1 MSKNIKKIEFVLEN
15 LEIVTF
21 KPEELGELHRGKI
34 TECVNRVACNSIAK
48 SKVADDIAI
57 EIFKKAQF
65 QKSPMEGIKKKDYFK
80 RIIKFPDITHINL
93 IYSDD
98 TEDYLS
104 VIWEEDEKNDD
115 INLLQKSMLS
125 DLGNLYII
133 ITSDKTKDVKDYFD
147 MEEINDKDN
156 MEFKEDMYSDW
167 K

>member
-1 MSKNIKKIEFVLEN
+1 MSKHIKEIEFVLEN

-21 KPEELGELHRGKI
+21 KPEELGELHIGKI

-65 QKSPMEGIKKKDYFK
+65 QKSVIESFKKKDYFK
-80 RIIKFPDITHINL
+80 RIINFSDITHINL

-104 VIWEEDEKNDD
+104 VVWEEDEKNDD

-133 ITSDKTKDVKDYFD
+133 ISSDKTKDVKDYFD
-147 MEEINDKDN
+147 MEEINDKDA
-156 MEFKEDMYSDW
+156 MEFKEDMCSD
-167 K
+167 

>member
-1 MSKNIKKIEFVLEN
+1 MSKNIKEIELVLEN

-21 KPEELGELHRGKI
+21 KPEELGELHIGKI
-34 TECVNRVACNSIAK
+34 EECVNRIACNSIAK
-48 SKVADDIAI
+48 SKVADDIVI

-65 QKSPMEGIKKKDYFK
+65 QKSPMEGIKKKDYFE
-80 RIIKFPDITHINL
+80 RIMKFPDITHINL
-93 IYSDD
+93 TYDDD
-98 TEDYLS
+98 TSDYLS
-104 VIWEEDEKNDD
+104 VVWEECNNDE

-133 ITSDKTKDVKDYFD
+133 ISSDKTKDIKDYFD
-147 MEEINDKDN
+147 MEEINNKDN

>member
-1 MSKNIKKIEFVLEN
+1 MSKHIKEIEFVFEN
-15 LEIVTF
+15 CEVISF
-21 KPEELGELHRGKI
+21 KPEELGEFHIGNIK
-34 TECVNRVACNSIAK
+34 ECINRVACNSIAK

-65 QKSPMEGIKKKDYFK
+65 KPSVMESGKNIDCFK
-80 RIIKFPDITHINL
+80 RISDFHDITHFNL
-93 IYSDD
+93 MYTDN
-98 TEDYLS
+98 TEDYIS
-104 VIWEEDEKNDD
+104 VVWEEDEKNDD

-133 ITSDKTKDVKDYFD
+133 ISSDKTKDVKDYFD